1 MSSTINILARFAR
14 LLATAPSSSEVQ
26 ELLVHSA
33 VDVVGADGAVL
44 VLVDAT
50 GLPRIVAR
58 RSFAAEVTLAT
69 DLLGAELVER
79 LLAAEHRFTSAS
91 ALPLV
96 AAGGLYGV
104 VVLFFTDN
112 KRLNDEELKLAA
124 TVVDIVAATLA
135 RAREL
140 DELEHAYD
148 ELQATRRALAQD
160 ETLRALGAMAV
171 GVSHDLKNV
180 FAPMLLLLQV
190 IETGT
195 EDGDTVRANV
205 KRMRRPLNNGLA
217 LVERLRFFGR
227 PRGDEAREVH
237 QLGTVIA
244 DAVGLCRPRLS
255 QAAAHVALAIE
266 GDEAPPVRIEGAEA
280 VAAVANLVV
289 NALDAV
295 SALGGQVTVR
305 SGGRDEGAFVEVTD
319 SGPGVPPEIRERI
332 FEQFFTTKGKSG
344 TGVGLGMVHEFAR
357 RHGGTLVLESPLSG
371 GARFTIWLPAARDP

>member
-1 MSSTINILARFAR
+1 MARLAN

-26 ELLVHSA
+26 ELLVNSA
-33 VDVVGADGAVL
+33 VDVVGADGALL
-44 VLVDAT
+44 VLVDAG

-58 RSFAAEVTLAT
+58 RSFASDVTLAA

-79 LLAAEHRFTSAS
+79 LLAAEPRFTSAS
-91 ALPLV
+91 PLPLV

-104 VVLFFTDN
+104 VVLFFTGS
-112 KRLNDEELKLAA
+112 KRLKDEELKLAA

-135 RAREL
+135 RARDL
-140 DELEHAYD
+140 DDLERAYD
-148 ELQATRRALAQD
+148 ELKATREALAQD

-190 IETGT
+190 IEGGT
-195 EDGDTVRANV
+195 EDGDAVRANV
-205 KRMRRPLNNGLA
+205 KRMRRPLDNGLA
-217 LVERLRFFGR
+217 LVERLRLFSR
-227 PRGDEAREVH
+227 PRGDEAREVLH
-237 QLGTVIA
+237 LGGVIA
-244 DAVGLCRPRLS
+244 DAVGLCTPRLS
-255 QAAAHVALAIE
+255 QTARHVDMVVEA
-266 GDEAPPVRIEGAEA
+266 DEAPLVRIEGAEA

-295 SALGGQVTVR
+295 SELGGKVTVR

-319 SGPGVPPEIRERI
+319 TGAGVPPEIRERI
-332 FEQFFTTKGKSG
+332 FEQFFTTKGKAG
-344 TGVGLGMVHEFAR
+344 TGVGLAMVHEFAR
-357 RHGGTLVLESPLSG
+357 RHGGTLVLESPPSG